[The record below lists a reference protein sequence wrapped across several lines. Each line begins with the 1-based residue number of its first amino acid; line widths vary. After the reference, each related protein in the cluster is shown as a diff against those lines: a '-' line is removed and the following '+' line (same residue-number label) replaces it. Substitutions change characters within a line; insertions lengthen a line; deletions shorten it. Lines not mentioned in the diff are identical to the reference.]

1 MMAKPKHLSVE
12 IVTDNHTSGKISI
25 TQLVSVAE
33 QNGLSNT
40 WSKPQNLCQ
49 HACVSTLHAN
59 WCYMYLQTFILTSF
73 KNIFHVPD
81 RVRVHVYVI
90 ISSSLKPY
98 QNFGPDLSPAC
109 LLMFSVVIHD
119 QETDTFK
126 TDHGYSIRSRASCQ
140 WSWRVKIYISYEK
153 LSNSKYITA
162 LVAVCR
168 NIIFNNERIIWGK
181 HFASYY
187 QDLFSNLY
195 NMYQSFRIGHCLE
208 ILFFARTWR

>member
-1 MMAKPKHLSVE
+1 
-12 IVTDNHTSGKISI
+12 
-25 TQLVSVAE
+25 
-33 QNGLSNT
+33 
-40 WSKPQNLCQ
+40 
-49 HACVSTLHAN
+49 
-59 WCYMYLQTFILTSF
+59 MYLQTFILTSF
-73 KNIFHVPD
+73 KNIFHVSD
-81 RVRVHVYVI
+81 RVRVHVCVI

-109 LLMFSVVIHD
+109 LLMLSVVIMIK
-119 QETDTFK
+119 ETDTFK

-140 WSWRVKIYISYEK
+140 WSWRVKIYISDEK

-208 ILFFARTWR
+208 ILFFARLSKFRGNSGCLVTQSVSWFALHWLGKLNFMIRQFKSLGCWL